1 MYLFNAEQEYREED
15 EVVEAKNDSSP
26 IVTKQ
31 NTTSLGD
38 KYEDFQKSGVPIF
51 LKSPLSNTKIIQ
63 QLDADGVPITG
74 IVHLQRESTTQEI
87 VDSEDK
93 SASNTNIGLSTT
105 GQQEFQNNANAS
117 FEDAADDEDEI
128 DFDAQ

>member
-1 MYLFNAEQEYREED
+1 M
-15 EVVEAKNDSSP
+15 
-26 IVTKQ
+26 
-31 NTTSLGD
+31 
-38 KYEDFQKSGVPIF
+38 
-51 LKSPLSNTKIIQ
+51 
-63 QLDADGVPITG
+63 
-74 IVHLQRESTTQEI
+74 HLQRESTTQEI

-128 DFDAQ
+128 DFDA